1 MRQAGG
7 PAMSGDVT
15 GSDQGRMTRAYEVQ
29 HLASRV
35 ARCSDQVE
43 TVLAR
48 IRDIQMLEW
57 QSPAGRAY
65 RNSVALQE
73 VALGRA
79 RERLTEARLAVG
91 RHARE
96 VAAAAG
102 KSAGRY

>member
-1 MRQAGG
+1 MT
-7 PAMSGDVT
+7 GDAT
-15 GSDQGRMTRAYEVQ
+15 GTSQECLNRASEVQ

-35 ARCSDQVE
+35 ARCSEQVE

-48 IRDIQMLEW
+48 IRDIQLLEW

-73 VALGRA
+73 AALGKA
-79 RERLTEARLAVG
+79 CERLTEARLAVG

-96 VAAAAG
+96 VAA
-102 KSAGRY
+102 SAGSSAGWY

>member
-1 MRQAGG
+1 MA
-7 PAMSGDVT
+7 GDVT
-15 GSDQGRMTRAYEVQ
+15 GSNQERMDRAYEIQ
-29 HLASRV
+29 YLASRV
-35 ARCSDQVE
+35 ARCAEQVE

-48 IRDIQMLEW
+48 IRDIQLLEW

-79 RERLTEARLAVG
+79 CGRLTEARLAVG

-96 VAAAAG
+96 VAA
-102 KSAGRY
+102 SAGSSAGWY